1 MAEGYSCHPILLMGR
16 GDKRKQIAVGG
27 YHSIGIAP
35 HSPATKFF
43 AVASCLLF
51 NKKNLRKVHNFSSSL
66 LDKVEYSTLEHLGN
80 EKWTFHVG

>member
-1 MAEGYSCHPILLMGR
+1 MAEGYSCHPILLMVR

-51 NKKNLRKVHNFSSSL
+51 YKKK
-66 LDKVEYSTLEHLGN
+66 
-80 EKWTFHVG
+80 